1 MEILMSVISIVTLLC
16 FVLFALLLGTK
27 IIDLDMTTF
36 VPYLPI
42 ISALIMYFI
51 NQIDKDKRT
60 KPKLKINQPKFLHR
74 SQLPI
79 EDSTI
84 SINVVNIG
92 KSKVYLKHL
101 IVLVEYPHKYL
112 PFVKKRVKKEVISRG
127 DVPDKPI
134 EPDSDISFSFNLA
147 HLYKQDGDFVK
158 FGVKTST
165 GEIFWINRQKFN
177 KTIRK
182 HITQYDNTIDTRFK
196 TLYEKCPDGDIE
208 SDIVETLKSM
218 ADSSWD
224 MNIIFEKTKEIF
236 DAYQIYNIQWIGAV
250 SDIDSIRVRKLWQ
263 IDLNHGYYLS
273 DIYTKLDESISSL
286 FKSVALRTYNEL
298 RDNNIITIDVNEDQR
313 LNDLGI
319 PYKIKHGDY
328 ETIFDELVFHL
339 KPDEDLLDNQSN
351 IWLTFGCI
359 LREQNYFP
367 SAINCYKKSIQ
378 IGNDRA
384 LLHLAAALDLLN
396 GDINEIVSLYKKYI
410 DKNSDDY
417 MGYYLL
423 AKSYLKQCIRNDN
436 VTYLL
441 ECSENIDKALKLSP
455 DNPEVYKLSAEYY
468 TFIGKHELAKKQ
480 RKIEEDL
487 RKNEQNT
494 L

>member
-1 MEILMSVISIVTLLC
+1 MSVISIVILLC
-16 FVLFALLLGTK
+16 LGLLFILHK
-27 IIDLDMTTF
+27 IINFGANFL
-36 VPYLPI
+36 
-42 ISALIMYFI
+42 SYFSVFTI
-51 NQIDKDKRT
+51 VIVYCLGAFDKSRRI
-60 KPKLKINQPKFLHR
+60 KPKLKINQPKFLHL
-74 SQLPI
+74 SQLPV

-84 SINVVNIG
+84 GINVVNIG

-112 PFVKKRVKKEVISRG
+112 PFLKKRVKKEVIDRW

-147 HLYKQDGDFVK
+147 NLYKQDGDFVK

-165 GEIFWINRQKFN
+165 GEIFWINRRKFK

-208 SDIVETLKSM
+208 SDIVKTLKSM

-250 SDIDSIRVRKLWQ
+250 RDINSIKVRKLWQ
-263 IDLNHGYYLS
+263 IDLDHGYYLR
-273 DIYTKLDESISSL
+273 DIYTKLDESISAL

-298 RDNNIITIDVNEDQR
+298 RDNNIITIDVNEDQI
-313 LNDLGI
+313 LNNLGI

-328 ETIFDELVFHL
+328 ESIFDELVFHL
-339 KPDEDLLDNQSN
+339 KPDEYSLDKQSN
-351 IWLTFGCI
+351 VWLTFGYI
-359 LREQNYFP
+359 LEEQYYFP
-367 SAINCYKKSIQ
+367 STINCYEKSIQ
-378 IGNDRA
+378 LGNDTA
-384 LLHLAAALDLLN
+384 LLCLAAALDFLN
-396 GDINEIVSLYKKYI
+396 KDINEISSLYTKYI
-410 DKNSDDY
+410 DKNPDDY
-417 MGYYLL
+417 TGYYLL
-423 AKSYLKQCIRNDN
+423 AKSYLKQCRRNDN
-436 VTYLL
+436 DTYLS
-441 ECSENIDKALKLSP
+441 ECSENIDKALKLSQ
-455 DNPEVYKLSAEYY
+455 DNPEVYKLSAQYY
-468 TFIGKHELAKKQ
+468 TLIGKHELANKQ
-480 RKIEEDL
+480 RTIEENL